1 MIRWSKGSLQ
11 KIQVCSRGI
20 LNSQGEHPQRPQRHR
35 LGPLGA
41 VLVHLERTIGAGFLV
56 MLPIAITVLVL
67 KFFFDLL
74 DPILQRPIDL
84 VWDRDIP
91 GLGLAALAILIYLAG
106 LIAAFVLGRRAI
118 DLAHRAME
126 VIPLV
131 KGIYST
137 TRAAVGMLSTT
148 NEHRYSGVVLIDFPR
163 PGIRSIGLI
172 TARMNDTEG
181 EELLA
186 VYIPTTPIPSSGF
199 LVIAPV
205 HEVTLTDMSVDEAMR
220 IVISGGILSSRVFQR
235 IAVGT
240 QDNPRSNQ

>member
-1 MIRWSKGSLQ
+1 M
-11 KIQVCSRGI
+11 
-20 LNSQGEHPQRPQRHR
+20 NSQGETPPRPPRR
-35 LGPLGA
+35 WLGPFGS
-41 VLVHLERTIGAGFLV
+41 VLVHFQRTLGAGFLV
-56 MLPIAITVLVL
+56 MLPVAITILVL

-84 VWDRDIP
+84 AWDRHIP
-91 GLGLAALAILIYLAG
+91 GLGLVALAILIYLAG
-106 LIAAFVLGRRAI
+106 LVAAFVLGRRAI

-148 NEHRYSGVVLIDFPR
+148 KEHQYSGVVLIDFPR

-172 TARMNDTEG
+172 TARMTGNEG

-199 LVIAPV
+199 LVIAPIA
-205 HEVTLTDMSVDEAMR
+205 EVTLTDMSVDEAMR
-220 IVISGGILSSRVFQR
+220 IVVSGGILSSRLFQR
-235 IAVGT
+235 IAVMS